1 MNIQR
6 NNLTQKQIEFV
17 KFLGNRN
24 ISDQEIG
31 DIKRLISHYYIIKAD
46 LLMDNIWQ
54 EKGISEQKMIEILN
68 AVL

>member
-6 NNLTQKQIEFV
+6 HNLTQPQIEFV